1 MKLIKVSIIALVLSL
16 SNVAF
21 AGGDVNKVIAKA
33 ESTLKQASKSGFE
46 WTTTAKLI
54 DGAKKAAKGGDSKL
68 AMKLAKK
75 ALKEGENSLIQAKY
89 SEMHWQ
95 DYAPK

>member
-1 MKLIKVSIIALVLSL
+1 MKLLKISMIAIALSVSHI
-16 SNVAF
+16 AF
-21 AGGDVNKVIAKA
+21 AGEDVNKVIAKA

-54 DGAKKAAKGGDSKL
+54 TEAKKASKGGDAAL

-75 ALKEGENSLIQAKY
+75 ALKQGENSLIQAKY